1 MIIVYAEIECLINH
15 AQSLKE
21 KRSVIKPLLL
31 KIRRDY
37 NVSIAEV
44 DFQSL
49 WQRAKF
55 AIVTVSNEIKNAEQV
70 IQQVLKA
77 MEANGDLEITR
88 SEEHT
93 SELQSRGR
101 LVCRL

>member
-1 MIIVYAEIECLINH
+1 MIILYAEIESLVYH

-44 DFQSL
+44 DYQDL
-49 WQRAKF
+49 WQRTKF
-55 AIVTVSNEIKNAEQV
+55 TIVTVSNEKQHAEKV
-70 IQQVLKA
+70 IQDVITTIELS
-77 MEANGDLEITR
+77 GDLEITSTHMER
-88 SEEHT
+88 I
-93 SELQSRGR
+93 
-101 LVCRL
+101 

>member
-1 MIIVYAEIECLINH
+1 MIIVYAEIECLINY

-49 WQRAKF
+49 WQRSKF
-55 AIVTVSNEIKNAEQV
+55 AIVTVSNEKKQAEKV
-70 IQQVLKA
+70 IQDVFKV
-77 MEANGDLEITR
+77 MELSGELEIT
-88 SEEHT
+88 STHT
-93 SELQSRGR
+93 ERI
-101 LVCRL
+101 

>member
-55 AIVTVSNEIKNAEQV
+55 AIVTVSNEKKQAEKV
-70 IQQVLKA
+70 IQDVFKV
-77 MEANGDLEITR
+77 MELSGELEIT
-88 SEEHT
+88 STHT
-93 SELQSRGR
+93 ERI
-101 LVCRL
+101 

>member
-1 MIIVYAEIECLINH
+1 MIILYAEIESLVYH

-44 DFQSL
+44 DFQNL

-55 AIVTVSNEIKNAEQV
+55 TVVTVSNEKQHAEKV
-70 IQQVLKA
+70 IQEVITTI
-77 MEANGDLEITR
+77 ESNGDLEITSTHMER
-88 SEEHT
+88 I
-93 SELQSRGR
+93 
-101 LVCRL
+101 